1 MSAHSPT
8 PLAGSRRV
16 ASFTRVAVIGECART
31 IATVS
36 LTMLLGGCGVFGG
49 DDRPTYEQSGETPP
63 LEVPPDLSAPPTD
76 SRMNIPAPEGDTVSA
91 IALARQQ
98 EQFLSDDEPAGS
110 NGAAVVGVLP
120 EFSEMRVRQN
130 GGARWLEIQAD
141 PGILWPKLR
150 EFWRENGIEIARH
163 EPRLGIIETGWIE
176 PDDNDLPGV
185 ALRDKYRLR
194 LERQGAGVT
203 NVYLTHQGAE
213 QAGSPDDLRQWE
225 SRPSDLGLEAEYL
238 TRLMVYLGEPRQQ
251 AERQLAMVRGDET
264 AMHLDKVAGIPVLV
278 VEDQFRNVWQ
288 KTGLALDRAGL
299 PVEDEDMVDG
309 AYYIRYRPA
318 AARTAGVLTGLPG
331 DDGVEARLDDNQR
344 YQVHLLDQ
352 PGQTLITA
360 HTAARGALPPGAAEE
375 ILERLITSMQGGYD
389 ASASVSM
396 LPDGA

>member
-1 MSAHSPT
+1 MSALSTAPV
-8 PLAGSRRV
+8 ARSRRV
-16 ASFTRVAVIGECART
+16 ASLTPQVTVTGECARI

-36 LTMLLGGCGVFGG
+36 LSILLGSCGVFGG
-49 DDRPTYEQSGETPP
+49 DDRPAYEQSGETPP
-63 LEVPPDLSAPPTD
+63 LEVPPDLSEPPTD
-76 SRMNIPAPEGDTVSA
+76 SRMTIPAPEGDTVSA

-98 EQFLSDDEPAGS
+98 EQLLGDDGPAES
-110 NGAAVVGVLP
+110 NGTAVAGVLT
-120 EFSEMRVRQN
+120 EFGEMRVRQD

-141 PGILWPKLR
+141 PGILWPRLR
-150 EFWRENGIEIARH
+150 EFWRESGIEIVRH
-163 EPRLGIIETGWIE
+163 EPRLGIMETGWIE

-213 QAGSPDDLRQWE
+213 QAGSPDDWE
-225 SRPSDLGLEAEYL
+225 PRPSDLGLEAEYL

-251 AERQLAMVRGDET
+251 AERQLAMARGDAT

-278 VEDQFRNVWQ
+278 VEDQFRSVWQ

-299 PVEDEDMVDG
+299 PVEDEDMVNG

-318 AARTAGVLTGLPG
+318 AARTAGVLTGLP
-331 DDGVEARLDDNQR
+331 DDSGVEARLDGNQR

-360 HTAARGALPPGAAEE
+360 HTAAREALPPGAAEE

-389 ASASVSM
+389 ASAAVSM

>member
-1 MSAHSPT
+1 
-8 PLAGSRRV
+8 L
-16 ASFTRVAVIGECART
+16 TRVAVTGECVRT
-31 IATVS
+31 IAAIS

-49 DDRPTYEQSGETPP
+49 DDRPTYEQSGETQP

-98 EQFLSDDEPAGS
+98 EQFLGDNEPAGFS
-110 NGAAVVGVLP
+110 SAAVAGVLP
-120 EFSEMRVRQN
+120 EFADMRVRQN
-130 GGARWLEIQAD
+130 GGARWLEIKAD
-141 PGILWPKLR
+141 PAVLWPKLR
-150 EFWRENGIEIARH
+150 DFWRENGIEIARD

-176 PDDNDLPGV
+176 PDDNELPGID
-185 ALRDKYRLR
+185 LRDKYRLR
-194 LERQGAGVT
+194 LERQGAGIA

-213 QAGSPDDLRQWE
+213 QADSPRDLRQWE
-225 SRPSDLGLEAEYL
+225 PRPSDLGLEAEYL
-238 TRLMVYLGEPRQQ
+238 TQLMVYLGEPRQQ
-251 AERQLAMVRGDET
+251 AERQLAMARGDAT
-264 AMHLDKVAGIPVLV
+264 AMRLDKVAGIPVLV

-309 AYYIRYRPA
+309 AYYIRYRAPT
-318 AARTAGVLTGLPG
+318 ARATGVLTGLPD
-331 DDGVEARLDDNQR
+331 DDGVEARLDENQR

-360 HTAARGALPPGAAEE
+360 HTAAREALPPGAAEE

-389 ASASVSM
+389 ASAAVSM